1 MMDVKTYKK
10 ITILYENVYELEVA
24 IMIVKD
30 AMNLE
35 TYIEKCQKKIID
47 YKKYLYRL
55 IDAKQKY
62 LTNQIN
68 HNKLKLSK
76 FLEKY
81 ENNFGK
87 SPYDIKSEDPKYDL
101 TNIIIESDS
110 ESDSDYEDFLDFESD
125 SDPYSE
131 FNFESSDF
139 ESDYEFD
146 DSDFYD
152 DTDN

>member
-10 ITILYENVYELEVA
+10 ITILYENV
-24 IMIVKD
+24 
-30 AMNLE
+30 
-35 TYIEKCQKKIID
+35 
-47 YKKYLYRL
+47 
-55 IDAKQKY
+55 
-62 LTNQIN
+62 
-68 HNKLKLSK
+68 
-76 FLEKY
+76 
-81 ENNFGK
+81 
-87 SPYDIKSEDPKYDL
+87 YDIKSEDPKYDL